1 MTLLT
6 SLSKR
11 KTNYKYERMDF
22 KMKKSMKKIATSLV
36 ATSMVLGTVS
46 TAFASN
52 APTTTIKVDDETV
65 YSVVGDVYADA
76 EKQWKAESEDCIM
89 TKDGNSYVMDL
100 GALTAK
106 ENYQFKIVMNG
117 PDEAW
122 NYQLLYGTQYFG
134 DNCSQL
140 HFDLAQD
147 AADVKVT
154 YNPYKGTVEVT
165 ADGNAVDLTVSVLS
179 DERAFNSNER
189 VAADTAAK
197 YAASYLNLVK
207 DEKAILGESTLTLVG
222 GITEW
227 NPQNLDLIMKSY
239 DANTASYYLTTAELQ
254 PGDYEFQI
262 VKDGEDSGWN
272 YQLWYATTEFADNC
286 SQFKVSLTEAGTLT
300 VLVNPYDGSV
310 KVYEKVGE
318 ELKEIPFTVRIS
330 SRDEDSTD
338 FVEPSREASAEAFKT
353 RFGKDANTETAI
365 DTAIA
370 FPVAEPAAPAEDP
383 TAPSEDPTAPTEA
396 PTTVAPTQAPTT
408 AAPAGTKTAPA
419 ATKAAAATT
428 AKNQAT
434 QTGDVAPVALFATLV
449 ASVAVVTIAAK
460 KKEA

>member
-254 PGDYEFQI
+254 PGDYEFKI
-262 VKDGEDSGWN
+262 VKDGEDSAWN

-330 SRDEDSTD
+330 SRDEDSAD

-370 FPVAEPAAPAEDP
+370 FPVAEPAAP
-383 TAPSEDPTAPTEA
+383 SEDPTAPTEA
-396 PTTVAPTQAPTT
+396 PTTEAPTTAAPTQAPTT
-408 AAPAGTKTAPA
+408 AGTKTVAP
-419 ATKAAAATT
+419 TT

-434 QTGDVAPVALFATLV
+434 KTGDVAPVALFATLV

>member
-254 PGDYEFQI
+254 PGDYEFKI
-262 VKDGEDSGWN
+262 VKDGEDSAWN

-370 FPVAEPAAPAEDP
+370 FPVAEPAAP
-383 TAPSEDPTAPTEA
+383 SEDPTAPTEA
-396 PTTVAPTQAPTT
+396 PTTAAPTQAPTT
-408 AAPAGTKTAPA
+408 AGTKTVAP
-419 ATKAAAATT
+419 TT

-434 QTGDVAPVALFATLV
+434 KTGDVAPVALFATLV